1 MIILSGVLVVA
12 AIALL
17 VAGIV
22 AGNGDS
28 AQVFG
33 LDALV
38 VIYISIGVS
47 IVSALCLAIG
57 VFLRRKEL
65 FGPGVSTAPAKK
77 RKTRRDKRATPAP
90 AATAGARPAG
100 TPPEPAD
107 DGVEIPV
114 QPVDVP
120 GDAMVFVVRGRK
132 RYHLDTCR
140 QLAGRDTEELTYA
153 EAREEGFS
161 SCTAC
166 MPDTAL
172 AARAKAGGEKKAE
185 RAADEKGLAGLAR
198 PASAPTPL
206 DATAE
211 IPRAEAAEKS
221 RRTPAGPTLM
231 DLPVADL
238 VRKKPDEPAPEQP
251 EPPKDEPSRHEP
263 PKDGPSKDES
273 STEAPPKDAPPKDA
287 SSKDAPPKD
296 AFSKDAGKPE
306 PSPVDVTADLEPP
319 APRHGDAEQ
328 PDEPAEVP
336 RRAPEPEAAEEEPP
350 AADPDGDDPQVR
362 ILSGTKRYH
371 RTDCALIEDIGDEAD
386 DLESLSRTEAKSRGC
401 TPCLVCQPDRERAR
415 D

>member
-57 VFLRRKEL
+57 VFLRRREL

-77 RKTRRDKRATPAP
+77 RKSKRDKRAKQQPAP
-90 AATAGARPAG
+90 AAAPGARPAG
-100 TPPEPAD
+100 TPPEPLD
-107 DGVEIPV
+107 DAVEIPA

-120 GDAMVFVVRGRK
+120 DDALVFVVRGRK

-172 AARAKAGGEKKAE
+172 AARAKTEPKPGKGEKAE
-185 RAADEKGLAGLAR
+185 RSPDENGLAGLAR
-198 PASAPTPL
+198 PAVHSAPTPL

-211 IPRAEAAEKS
+211 IPRDDAAEKP
-221 RRTPAGPTLM
+221 RRGPAGPTLM

-238 VRKKPDEPAPEQP
+238 VKDEPKAKQPEPAKPAKIETPEPPKAPDLSKDAEKPADEPAP
-251 EPPKDEPSRHEP
+251 S
-263 PKDGPSKDES
+263 
-273 STEAPPKDAPPKDA
+273 
-287 SSKDAPPKD
+287 
-296 AFSKDAGKPE
+296 
-306 PSPVDVTADLEPP
+306 DVTADLDTADPDTA
-319 APRHGDAEQ
+319 APRPRDAEE
-328 PDEPAEVP
+328 PEEEPAEVP
-336 RRAPEPEAAEEEPP
+336 RQAPEPEAAAEPEPP
-350 AADPDGDDPQVR
+350 AEDPDGDDPQVR

-386 DLESLSRTEAKSRGC
+386 DLESLSRAEAKARGC